1 MKRVLWLLAI
11 IAFALPF
18 QAQAKKFRVGYLE
31 AGEYFSYTNTREAY
45 QAELKKLG
53 TYHEMLNFAADNGF
67 YMGTHRAID
76 NEVDAENMGLLWELD
91 IVQLDDD
98 PCIKYRVGEK
108 VCELSGLTAYIDD
121 VNKKEIDEEIEAERM
136 ARELENTIDGD
147 DPDLDL
153 NVTIGQLQED
163 AAKAII

>member
-1 MKRVLWLLAI
+1 MENIILDAVKWVKAQSLEKANFVVDGISFDLLA
-11 IAFALPF
+11 LDEEL
-18 QAQAKKFRVGYLE
+18 K
-31 AGEYFSYTNTREAY
+31 
-45 QAELKKLG
+45 AELKQLD
-53 TYHEMLNFAADNGF
+53 TYHEMLSFAADNGF

-76 NEVDAENMGLLWELD
+76 NEADAKNMGLLWELD
-91 IVQLDDD
+91 IVQLDED

-121 VNKKEIDEEIEAERM
+121 VNKKEIDAEIEAERM

-163 AAKAII
+163 AEKAIS